1 MSKLPLRSIEAFV
14 VTARTLSLAKAAV
27 ILNLTVPAVSR
38 RIQLLERDLGTLLFQ
53 RLPRGLSLTDAGEKY
68 FAALGPSWEIVCN
81 ATEAARVTARRRSI
95 KVSVMP
101 TFAANWLV
109 PRLIRFHARH
119 AQTEIELET
128 SSDVVDLEARPDLD
142 CAIRLG
148 RGPWNGLHT
157 QRLLA
162 VDAYPVASPE
172 YLANK
177 RPLRAPTDLQN
188 HTLIGSHHQP
198 DFWPEWFGGAA
209 VADSG
214 QRNYR
219 NFDNLQLVYEA
230 AAAKLGIAIGL
241 DPVVR
246 PYLASGRLV
255 RVGQTDVRLSRSFH
269 LVRRLPDR
277 TSGGALQIFRDWLF
291 REASASGSAGP
302 VAIS

>member
-14 VTARTLSLAKAAV
+14 VTARTQSLAKAAV
-27 ILNLTVPAVSR
+27 ILNITAPAVSR
-38 RIQLLERDLGTLLFQ
+38 RIQLLERDLGMQLFQ

-68 FAALGPSWEIVCN
+68 FAALGPSWEIICN
-81 ATEAARVTARRRSI
+81 ATEAARVTAHRRSV

-109 PRLIRFHARH
+109 PRLARFTARH
-119 AQTEIELET
+119 ARTEIELET
-128 SSDVVDLEARPDLD
+128 SSEFVDLEARPDLD

-148 RGPWNGLHT
+148 RGSWKGLDT

-172 YLANK
+172 FLANK
-177 RPLRAPTDLQN
+177 KPLRAPIDLLS
-188 HTLIGSHHQP
+188 HTLIGSLHQP
-198 DFWPEWFGGAA
+198 DFWPEWFSGTA
-209 VADSG
+209 VDCRQCS
-214 QRNYR
+214 YR

-230 AAAKLGIAIGL
+230 AAGNLGIAIGL
-241 DPVVR
+241 DPVVQ

-255 RVGQTDVRLSRSFH
+255 RVCQTDVRLSRSFH

-277 TSGGALQIFRDWLF
+277 ANGRALQIFRDWLF
-291 REASASGSAGP
+291 REAGASCSAEP